1 MASAQSLSY
10 YIRSMVVIFS
20 TPGCAPC
27 DLIKGWLSRKGIEFK
42 EEDAIEAG
50 YYSSPTVNVN
60 GMIMVRPSL
69 SMIAQQLEA

>member
-1 MASAQSLSY
+1 MITIY
-10 YIRSMVVIFS
+10 S
-20 TPGCAPC
+20 TESCAPC
-27 DLIKGWLSRKGIEFK
+27 NLIKGWLSRKGIEFK
-42 EEDAIEAG
+42 EEDAVEAG